1 MRAAPTKPA
10 QEDALRRRL
19 ASLARELGGTLWP
32 LGWPAL
38 AQLALA
44 LVLAE
49 LGHYTFHR
57 ISHEWSWVWPLHAPH
72 HSAPRLYWLNATR
85 FNILDLFCLLSFQA
99 LAVDRARRGSRGISV
114 VHGRRRRLRAAA
126 TWQNR
131 AAHGAARLDLQHARA
146 APLHHSPAARE
157 SNHNY
162 GAILSCWDLLF
173 ASLWRPRD
181 REFSGPVGIAA
192 LPRFSAGYLGQQLA
206 PFRWAR
212 IRRENAAANAG
223 AAR

>member
-1 MRAAPTKPA
+1 MRAAPKKPA

-72 HSAPRLYWLNATR
+72 HSAPRLCWLNATR

-146 APLHHSPAARE
+146 APLASLSRCARE
-157 SNHNY
+157 QSQ
-162 GAILSCWDLLF
+162 LRRDPELLDLLF